1 MVVCEGGV
9 RTIHYHGML
18 HEPIHYHGMLHEP
31 IHYHGMLHEPIHY
44 AATAPDH
51 IVLRVTAATLHIA
64 AWR

>member
-1 MVVCEGGV
+1 MSDAMVVCEGGV
-9 RTIHYHGML
+9 RT
-18 HEPIHYHGMLHEP
+18 IHYHGMLHEP